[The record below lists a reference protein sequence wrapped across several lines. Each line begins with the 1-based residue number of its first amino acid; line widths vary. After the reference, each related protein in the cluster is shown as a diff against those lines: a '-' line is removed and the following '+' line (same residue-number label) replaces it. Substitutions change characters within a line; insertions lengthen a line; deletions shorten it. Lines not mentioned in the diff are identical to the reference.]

1 MNRTPRSTHA
11 RKRAPQ
17 ATHRTLTSEREIGA
31 YLHRT
36 RLSILDALRA
46 GPATVSQ
53 IAANAGVHPA
63 NLTRHVRILEDA
75 GLVVLVEKRDTGR
88 NLEKYYQAAAQ
99 TFDVAPDAN
108 ALTAPHKIA
117 LAMARSELS
126 AAMARL
132 PDASPG
138 AVQVFSVGARLTRT
152 RVRDFL
158 GALARLAAE
167 FEAAD
172 ADAGAPFRMTLAMF
186 PGEDGDA
193 RQPARVVLGKK
204 ADYMSSVPLIA
215 RAGGGHGPQRRI
227 VSPAWDAWRSGDF
240 TQARAR
246 SSLAIERGEAVDEAR
261 HVFAL
266 AAHVTGQHADAITA
280 HAAIGARY
288 RRLAE
293 LDEPILW
300 SYLRLGDVAAGQ
312 AFAERRGLLRNRATR
327 ERFRLAAGKP
337 LRVEMS
343 NLVELP
349 FTDDAFSPLMPGVEV
364 QVMGR
369 PLVARLDT
377 GGSYLHVTKSQAR
390 ALGIEYAGCER
401 GFAALFKNTVC
412 YGAADLDLGGA
423 RIRNAPVSVHAD
435 DTFPAGAVASAFGV
449 EMGPIIGTNVFRQFL
464 TTIDAPQKRLLL
476 SRRGDSTAR
485 AAHVDRLQGR
495 LPGRVHEV
503 PFALLGEHFMIAR
516 GRVGDARDVNVFVDS
531 GLAFFRSDQGQA
543 GLLVSTSTLEAWG
556 IPAPPEGCF
565 AEIPGPVALGALRQ
579 QGMTAVAVPD
589 RMWRDFGDWSGI
601 RVEALLSHALSE
613 ALRVDDRL
621 RPPRLRLSRGLTDRA
636 AHDTRHAVPASVLH
650 DYNDMSSFCTV

>member
-1 MNRTPRSTHA
+1 MNRTPRSAHA
-11 RKRAPQ
+11 GKRAPQ

-53 IAANAGVHPA
+53 IAATAGVHPA
-63 NLTRHVRILEDA
+63 NLTRHVRILEGA

-88 NLEKYYQAAAQ
+88 NLEKYYQATAH

-126 AAMARL
+126 AALARL

-152 RVRDFL
+152 RMRDFL

-193 RQPARVVLGKK
+193 RQPTRVVLARRRKPRRKPGRNVDRWKSE
-204 ADYMSSVPLIA
+204 AARCSRRALRERGGIA
-215 RAGGGHGPQRRI
+215 RREANVDAAEI
-227 VSPAWDAWRSGDF
+227 VSSAWDAWRSGDF

-246 SSLAIERGEAVDEAR
+246 SGLAIQRGEAVDEAR

-266 AAHVTGQHADAITA
+266 AAHVTGHHADAITA
-280 HAAIGARY
+280 HGAIGARY

-300 SYLRLGDVAAGQ
+300 SYLRLGDLAAAH
-312 AFAERRGLLRNRATR
+312 AFAGRRGLLRNRATR

-337 LRVEMS
+337 LRVEVS
-343 NLVELP
+343 GLVELP

-364 QVMGR
+364 RVMGR

-390 ALGIEYAGCER
+390 ALGIEYGGCER
-401 GFAALFKNTVC
+401 GFAALFKSTIC

-435 DTFPAGAVASAFGV
+435 DTFPVGAVASAFGV
-449 EMGPIIGTNVFRQFL
+449 EMGPVIGTNVFRQFL

-476 SRRGDSTAR
+476 SRRGDATAR
-485 AAHVDRLQGR
+485 AAHVDRLSGHA
-495 LPGRVHEV
+495 HEA
-503 PFALLGEHFMIAR
+503 PFALLGEHYMIAR
-516 GRVGDARDVNVFVDS
+516 GRVGDARDLNVFVDS

-565 AEIPGPVALGALRQ
+565 AEIPGPVGLGPLRQ

-589 RMWRDFGDWSGI
+589 RTWRGFGDWSGI
-601 RVEALLSHALSE
+601 RVEALLSHAFLKHY
-613 ALRVDDRL
+613 AWTIDFDRRVYVFHV
-621 RPPRLRLSRGLTDRA
+621 G
-636 AHDTRHAVPASVLH
+636 
-650 DYNDMSSFCTV
+650 